1 MKLGV
6 DRVETNTQLNQ
17 GTDLIAWL
25 YSASK
30 EPHYT
35 YNFVFLLKQN
45 IMLAG
50 KEASIFKWML
60 NSTVKLTICRN
71 CKGINRI

>member
-1 MKLGV
+1 MGV
-6 DRVETNTQLNQ
+6 ERGVETNTQLNQ
-17 GTDLIAWL
+17 GTDPIAWL

-30 EPHYT
+30 ELHYT
-35 YNFVFLLKQN
+35 YNFVLLFKQN

-60 NSTVKLTICRN
+60 KSTVKLTIFRN
-71 CKGINRI
+71 YKRINQI